1 MANDREVI
9 KVVWEGK
16 IPAKFVTEDDR
27 DMQDQ
32 GEWWHIWGNF
42 QISQIMILFLFSD
55 PFFLMLPRVSYL
67 PLITDKVK
75 AFEYVILLQK
85 FVLSKSIF
93 LFRSNRWKSISIDL
107 LRRMTMKFG
116 SAIMR
121 FHWNGKIKA
130 RKSYYSAEIIFI
142 TRHFPIGLL
151 FDLLVTDDN
160 LPWQITV
167 NFKKF
172 PEEILFKCP
181 NK

>member
-1 MANDREVI
+1 MTGTCKIKASGDIFEVI
-9 KVVWEGK
+9 F
-16 IPAKFVTEDDR
+16 KFHKS
-27 DMQDQ
+27 
-32 GEWWHIWGNF
+32 WF
-42 QISQIMILFLFSD
+42 FFSSQIHSFWCCQEFPTCRLS
-55 PFFLMLPRVSYL
+55 
-67 PLITDKVK
+67 LIRLK
-75 AFEYVILLQK
+75 LLNMWFYYK

-93 LFRSNRWKSISIDL
+93 LFRSNRWKSISIDS
-107 LRRMTMKFG
+107 LRRMTTKFG